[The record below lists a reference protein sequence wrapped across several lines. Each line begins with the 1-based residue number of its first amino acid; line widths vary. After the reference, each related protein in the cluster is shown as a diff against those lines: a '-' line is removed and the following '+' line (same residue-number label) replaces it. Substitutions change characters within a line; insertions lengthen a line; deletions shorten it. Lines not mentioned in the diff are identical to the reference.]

1 MTSTPGAT
9 DRTETPAE
17 RADRNWNELL
27 QELRV
32 TQTGVAILFSVLL
45 TVPFSERFGK
55 LDDFGRQVYLA
66 ALLLDHPR
74 VAAGLAI
81 SGVFELGPIRDTYLN
96 EKLRLTE
103 AEVETLSPLR
113 LPQAPKPL
121 VIAYGTAEL
130 PALVADSRALHR
142 LLEDA
147 GAPSRLLPLAGHDH
161 FSILD
166 ALRSPTGALSL
177 AARTLA

>member
-1 MTSTPGAT
+1 MSTTIAGNAGEKPGWL
-9 DRTETPAE
+9 RLL
-17 RADRNWNELL
+17 RA
-27 QELRV
+27 LRHRK
-32 TQTGVAILFSVLL
+32 TGFMALFGFASGL
-45 TVPFSERFGK
+45 PF
-55 LDDFGRQVYLA
+55 
-66 ALLLDHPR
+66 AL
-74 VAAGLAI
+74 
-81 SGVFELGPIRDTYLN
+81 FLGTLYAW
-96 EKLRLTE
+96 LTE

-142 LLEDA
+142 LREDA

-166 ALRSPTGALSL
+166 ELQSPTGALSL